1 MDASLKDKISSVP
14 TSPGIYFFKNKKEQI
29 IYIGKAKSLRKRVR
43 SYFSGTDRK
52 DAKTQ
57 VMVRHITDIDW
68 LVVRSETEA
77 LLSEANLIKEH
88 KPRYNVFLK
97 DDKTFPYIKIT
108 NESYPRIEIMRMK
121 NLQKD
126 KHIYFGPYTDTYYLR
141 EVLSSIHKIFPLRTC
156 SFDINDQS
164 IKDKK
169 HSVCL
174 DYHIK
179 RCEGPCEGLVPQKNY
194 SQMIDKIKLF
204 LRGRSGDVRFGIEEK
219 MRQASEDLCYE
230 DAAKFRD
237 QLSAIDSF
245 TSKQKKLSH
254 DFMDRDL
261 ICIAAKGSSAV
272 CILIR
277 IRNGHLVGR
286 NRFAINIA
294 DVSDYAGNMQSF
306 ILQHYSSSM
315 DYPKEILLEVDVK
328 DRENLEVWLSGN
340 KKANLKILNPQRGEK
355 RELVKMCRKNA
366 DLHLKEIIAKKIK
379 RKEVISKTVESLQS
393 DLDMQVPP
401 RRIEAFDNSNIH
413 GKHAVAG
420 MVCFIDGKPRKGEYR
435 KFNIKT
441 VKGIDDFATMHEV
454 VTRKYKR
461 ALDEG
466 GSLPDLI
473 LVDGGKGQLSAA
485 KSALDGLGLGYI
497 SIIGLAKR
505 LEEVFKPGISQ
516 AQSIA
521 KTSPGLFL
529 LRKIRDEVHRFA
541 ISFHRKKRDKKMILS
556 IFDGIRGMGKTRV
569 KRLWSVF
576 DSLKDIQKAS
586 PKQLVSALKI
596 PEKLAKEIIKI
607 SKK

>member
-1 MDASLKDKISSVP
+1 MDASLKEKISSVP
-14 TSPGIYFFKNKKEQI
+14 TSPGIYFFKNKKEQT

-43 SYFSGTDRK
+43 SYFSGTNKK

-57 VMVRHITDIDW
+57 VMVRHISNIDW

-126 KHIYFGPYTDTYYLR
+126 KHIYFGPYTDAYYLR

-156 SFDINDQS
+156 SFDINDES
-164 IKDKK
+164 IKNKR

-179 RCEGPCEGLVPQKNY
+179 RCEGPCEGLVSQDDY
-194 SQMIDKIKLF
+194 SQMIEKIKLF
-204 LRGRSGDVRFGIEEK
+204 LRGRSGDVRFGIEVK
-219 MRQASEDLCYE
+219 MKEASEQMRYE
-230 DAAKFRD
+230 DAVRFRD

-245 TSKQKKLSH
+245 MSKQKKLSH

-261 ICIAAKGSSAV
+261 ICIASQGSSAV

-286 NRFAINIA
+286 NRFVINIA
-294 DVSDYAGNMQSF
+294 NESDYAGNMQSF
-306 ILQHYSSSM
+306 VLQHYSSSM

-328 DRENLEVWLSGN
+328 DRENLEAWLSES

-366 DLHLKEIIAKKIK
+366 DLQLKEIIAKKIK
-379 RKEVISKTVESLQS
+379 RKEVLSKTVESLQS
-393 DLDMQVPP
+393 DLDMQAPP

-461 ALDEG
+461 TLDDG

-497 SIIGLAKR
+497 PIIGLAKR

-556 IFDGIRGMGKTRV
+556 NFDGIRGMGKTRV
-569 KRLWSVF
+569 KSLWSQF

-596 PEKLAKEIIKI
+596 PENLAKEIIKI

>member
-1 MDASLKDKISSVP
+1 
-14 TSPGIYFFKNKKEQI
+14 
-29 IYIGKAKSLRKRVR
+29 
-43 SYFSGTDRK
+43 
-52 DAKTQ
+52 
-57 VMVRHITDIDW
+57 
-68 LVVRSETEA
+68 
-77 LLSEANLIKEH
+77 
-88 KPRYNVFLK
+88 
-97 DDKTFPYIKIT
+97 
-108 NESYPRIEIMRMK
+108 
-121 NLQKD
+121 
-126 KHIYFGPYTDTYYLR
+126 
-141 EVLSSIHKIFPLRTC
+141 
-156 SFDINDQS
+156 
-164 IKDKK
+164 
-169 HSVCL
+169 
-174 DYHIK
+174 
-179 RCEGPCEGLVPQKNY
+179 
-194 SQMIDKIKLF
+194 
-204 LRGRSGDVRFGIEEK
+204 
-219 MRQASEDLCYE
+219 
-230 DAAKFRD
+230 
-237 QLSAIDSF
+237 
-245 TSKQKKLSH
+245 
-254 DFMDRDL
+254 
-261 ICIAAKGSSAV
+261 
-272 CILIR
+272 
-277 IRNGHLVGR
+277 
-286 NRFAINIA
+286 
-294 DVSDYAGNMQSF
+294 
-306 ILQHYSSSM
+306 M

-401 RRIEAFDNSNIH
+401 RRIEAFDNSNIQ

-441 VKGIDDFATMHEV
+441 VKGINDFATMHEV

-461 ALDEG
+461 ALNEG

-473 LVDGGKGQLSAA
+473 LIDGGKGQLSAA

-497 SIIGLAKR
+497 PIIGLAKR

-521 KTSPGLFL
+521 KASPGLFL

-556 IFDGIRGMGKTRV
+556 IFDGIRGMGRTRV
-569 KRLWSVF
+569 KRLWSEF

-596 PEKLAKEIIKI
+596 PEKLAKDIIKI

>member
-1 MDASLKDKISSVP
+1 
-14 TSPGIYFFKNKKEQI
+14 
-29 IYIGKAKSLRKRVR
+29 
-43 SYFSGTDRK
+43 
-52 DAKTQ
+52 
-57 VMVRHITDIDW
+57 
-68 LVVRSETEA
+68 
-77 LLSEANLIKEH
+77 
-88 KPRYNVFLK
+88 
-97 DDKTFPYIKIT
+97 
-108 NESYPRIEIMRMK
+108 MRMK

-156 SFDINDQS
+156 SFDINNES
-164 IKDKK
+164 IKEKK

-179 RCEGPCEGLVPQKNY
+179 RCEGPCEGLVPQKEY
-194 SQMIDKIKLF
+194 SQMIEKIKLF
-204 LRGRSGDVRFGIEEK
+204 LRGRSGDVRFGIKEK
-219 MRQASEDLCYE
+219 MREASEQMRYE
-230 DAAKFRD
+230 DAARFRD

-245 TSKQKKLSH
+245 ISKQKKLSH

-261 ICIAAKGSSAV
+261 ISIAAEGSSAV

-294 DVSDYAGNMQSF
+294 DESDYAGNIQSF
-306 ILQHYSSSM
+306 ILQHYSSTM

-379 RKEVISKTVESLQS
+379 RKEVISKTVESLQG
-393 DLDMQVPP
+393 DLDMQAPP
-401 RRIEAFDNSNIH
+401 RRIEAFDNSNIQ

-420 MVCFIDGKPRKGEYR
+420 MVCFVDGKPRKGEYR

-461 ALDEG
+461 ALNEG

-473 LVDGGKGQLSAA
+473 LIDGGKGQLSAA

-497 SIIGLAKR
+497 PIIGLAKR

-521 KTSPGLFL
+521 KASPGLFL

-556 IFDGIRGMGKTRV
+556 IFDGIRGMGRTRV
-569 KRLWSVF
+569 KRLWSEF

-596 PEKLAKEIIKI
+596 PEKLAKDIIKI

>member
-1 MDASLKDKISSVP
+1 MDGSIKDKIPSVP

-29 IYIGKAKSLRKRVR
+29 IYIGKAKSLRNRVR
-43 SYFSGTDRK
+43 SYFSGTDKK

-77 LLSEANLIKEH
+77 LLTEANLIKEH

-121 NLQKD
+121 NLKKD
-126 KHIYFGPYTDTYYLR
+126 RHTYFGPYTDTYYLR

-156 SFDINDQS
+156 SFDINEQS
-164 IKDKK
+164 IKGNK

-179 RCEGPCEGLVPQKNY
+179 RCEGPCEGLVSEKNY
-194 SQMIDKIKLF
+194 AQMIAKIKLF
-204 LRGRSGDVRFGIEEK
+204 LRGRSGDVRFGIEERMK
-219 MRQASEDLCYE
+219 QASEETRYE
-230 DAAKFRD
+230 DAARFRD
-237 QLSAIDSF
+237 QLSAIDKF
-245 TSKQKKLSH
+245 TSRQKKLSH

-261 ICIAAKGSSAV
+261 ICISSEGRSAV

-286 NRFAINIA
+286 NRFVINIA
-294 DVSDYAGNMQSF
+294 DESDHEGNMQSF

-315 DYPKEILLEVDVK
+315 DYPKEILLDVDVEDK
-328 DRENLEVWLSGN
+328 EALESWLSES
-340 KKANLKILNPQRGEK
+340 KKAALKILNPQRGEK
-355 RELVKMCRKNA
+355 RELVEMCRKNA
-366 DLHLKEIIAKKIK
+366 DLHLKEIVAKKIK
-379 RKEVISKTVESLQS
+379 RKEVVSKTVESLQS
-393 DLDMQVPP
+393 DLDMQAPP
-401 RRIEAFDNSNIH
+401 RRIEAFDNSNIQ

-441 VKGIDDFATMHEV
+441 VKGIDDFATMREV
-454 VTRKYKR
+454 VNRKYKR

-466 GSLPDLI
+466 SSLPDLI
-473 LVDGGKGQLSAA
+473 LIDGGKGQLSAA
-485 KSALDGLGLGYI
+485 KSALDSLGLGYI
-497 SIIGLAKR
+497 PVIGLAKK
-505 LEEVFKPGISQ
+505 LEEVFKPGISD
-516 AQSIA
+516 AQSIPKA
-521 KTSPGLFL
+521 SPGLFL

-541 ISFHRKKRDKKMILS
+541 ITFHRSKRGKQMTSS
-556 IFDGIRGMGKTRV
+556 IFDEVKGMGKV
-569 KRLWSVF
+569 KIKKLWSEF
-576 DSLKDIQKAS
+576 ESLKQIKNSSPQKLMS
-586 PKQLVSALKI
+586 VLRISESI
-596 PEKLAKEIIKI
+596 AKEIIKI
-607 SKK
+607 SNK

>member
-1 MDASLKDKISSVP
+1 MDGSIKDKIPSVP

-29 IYIGKAKSLRKRVR
+29 IYIGKAKSLRNRVR
-43 SYFSGTDRK
+43 SYFSGTDKK

-77 LLSEANLIKEH
+77 LLTEANLIKEH

-121 NLQKD
+121 NLKKD
-126 KHIYFGPYTDTYYLR
+126 RHTYFGPYTDTYYLR

-156 SFDINDQS
+156 SFDINEQS
-164 IKDKK
+164 IKGNK

-179 RCEGPCEGLVPQKNY
+179 RCEGPCEGLVSEKNY
-194 SQMIDKIKLF
+194 AQMIAKIKLF
-204 LRGRSGDVRFGIEEK
+204 LRGRSGDVRFGIEERMK
-219 MRQASEDLCYE
+219 QASEETRYE
-230 DAAKFRD
+230 DAARFRD
-237 QLSAIDSF
+237 QLSAIDKF
-245 TSKQKKLSH
+245 TSRQKKLSH

-261 ICIAAKGSSAV
+261 ICISSEGRSAV

-286 NRFAINIA
+286 NRFVINIA
-294 DVSDYAGNMQSF
+294 DESDHKGNMQSF

-315 DYPKEILLEVDVK
+315 DYPKEILLDVDVEDK
-328 DRENLEVWLSGN
+328 EALESWLSES
-340 KKANLKILNPQRGEK
+340 KKAALKILNPQRGEK
-355 RELVKMCRKNA
+355 RELVEMCRKNA
-366 DLHLKEIIAKKIK
+366 DLHLKEIVAKKIK
-379 RKEVISKTVESLQS
+379 RKEVVSKTVESLQS
-393 DLDMQVPP
+393 DLDMQAPP
-401 RRIEAFDNSNIH
+401 RRIEAFDNSNIQ

-441 VKGIDDFATMHEV
+441 VKGIDDFATMREV
-454 VTRKYKR
+454 VNRKYKR

-466 GSLPDLI
+466 SSLPDLI
-473 LVDGGKGQLSAA
+473 LIDGGKGQLSAA
-485 KSALDGLGLGYI
+485 KSALDSLGLGYI
-497 SIIGLAKR
+497 PVIGLAKK
-505 LEEVFKPGISQ
+505 LEEVFKPGISD
-516 AQSIA
+516 AQSIPKA
-521 KTSPGLFL
+521 SPGLFL

-541 ISFHRKKRDKKMILS
+541 ITFHRSKRGKQMTSS
-556 IFDGIRGMGKTRV
+556 IFDEVKGMGKV
-569 KRLWSVF
+569 KIKKLWSEF
-576 DSLKDIQKAS
+576 ESLKQIKNSSPQKLMS
-586 PKQLVSALKI
+586 VLRISESI
-596 PEKLAKEIIKI
+596 AKEIIKI
-607 SKK
+607 SNK